1 MVLLFALVAS
11 AQEVIVVDP
20 PHPVLTWNNN
30 VLWLK
35 WSGYPNIRYYVSI
48 NEALNE
54 PWMPW
59 CSRSSTATTTF
70 QTAVPYSPLVVN
82 QMQFR
87 IDLLP
92 PSDRPSARIAQ
103 ALPLSLCLVD
113 YSIHDYGY
121 LHSILSCDI
130 PKYTS
135 SCIETQYFRGHIYIT
150 NSDCAYLYVRS
161 DDGSSVMLQGVTTVN
176 HFGQNQSWSDISKSF
191 AFAGKLSP
199 GDNLVLVSYANT
211 VHTAND
217 HDDGVSLFMVGSG
230 SPLKNHIVDGTNV
243 IRWLGDT
250 NTSSYVLTR
259 SASHITWSC
268 SSNLLL
274 CSTDDNFQ
282 EANVRPV
289 RHSDHP
295 NDDWIEATYFNPCS
309 SLFETSRCYVTI
321 LRPRD
326 CEIITNQ
333 AGFMTYAGKSWFAV
347 SNYVQILD
355 QFDSPWT
362 NDCNVSSDSAVTA
375 PDPLPSSVS
384 LMPDLSSVNAPQG
397 KFTDMLGII
406 IGLDTSTID
415 VYQNRALRAH
425 QNGNFGLT
433 IGLWKIKYHRE
444 YLTDSDFIVVK
455 TP

>member
-1 MVLLFALVAS
+1 MVLLLALEAS

-161 DDGSSVMLQGVTTVN
+161 DDGRV
-176 HFGQNQSWSDISKSF
+176 
-191 AFAGKLSP
+191 
-199 GDNLVLVSYANT
+199 
-211 VHTAND
+211 
-217 HDDGVSLFMVGSG
+217 
-230 SPLKNHIVDGTNV
+230 
-243 IRWLGDT
+243 
-250 NTSSYVLTR
+250 
-259 SASHITWSC
+259 
-268 SSNLLL
+268 
-274 CSTDDNFQ
+274 
-282 EANVRPV
+282 
-289 RHSDHP
+289 
-295 NDDWIEATYFNPCS
+295 
-309 SLFETSRCYVTI
+309 
-321 LRPRD
+321 
-326 CEIITNQ
+326 
-333 AGFMTYAGKSWFAV
+333 
-347 SNYVQILD
+347 
-355 QFDSPWT
+355 
-362 NDCNVSSDSAVTA
+362 
-375 PDPLPSSVS
+375 
-384 LMPDLSSVNAPQG
+384 
-397 KFTDMLGII
+397 
-406 IGLDTSTID
+406 
-415 VYQNRALRAH
+415 
-425 QNGNFGLT
+425 
-433 IGLWKIKYHRE
+433 
-444 YLTDSDFIVVK
+444 
-455 TP
+455 